1 MVRFSML
8 TKSNSIKIWAD
19 GGRAMEKINQEIDL
33 TVNLGGMML
42 DNPVTVASG
51 TFGYGREYEKYTDI
65 AGIGAVI
72 VKGTTLEPRSGNPPP
87 RIIET
92 SAGMLNAI
100 GLENPGVE
108 VFINEYLPYL
118 KEQKVTVIANIAGN
132 TLEEYAALAARLEG
146 CPGIAGIELNISCP
160 NVKQGGLQFG
170 TDPQMVKS
178 VVQAVKA
185 ATSLPV
191 MPKLSPNVTD
201 IVQIAR
207 AAQDGG
213 ADALSMINT
222 LMGMAIDIR
231 TRKPVLANIFGG
243 LSGPAIKPVALRMIY
258 QVYREVKIPI
268 LGGGGIMNSTDA
280 LEFIM
285 AGASAVSVG
294 TGNFVNPRMA
304 EEIVTG
310 LRNYVQANDLTGLQ
324 ELVGIAVQ

>member
-1 MVRFSML
+1 MKML
-8 TKSNSIKIWAD
+8 
-19 GGRAMEKINQEIDL
+19 NQELGLDL
-33 TVNLGGMML
+33 TVNLGGIEL
-42 DNPVTVASG
+42 NNPVAVASG
-51 TFGYGREYEKYTDI
+51 TFGYGREYEGYIDI

-72 VKGTTLEPRSGNPPP
+72 VKGTTLEPRHGNPPP

-108 VFINEYLPYL
+108 VFVNEYLPYL
-118 KEQKVTVIANIAGN
+118 YAKKVTVIANIAGN

-170 TDPQMVKS
+170 TDPQMVKN

-185 ATSLPV
+185 ETTLPV

-201 IVQIAR
+201 IVEIAL
-207 AAQDGG
+207 AAQEGG
-213 ADALSMINT
+213 ANALSMINT
-222 LMGMAIDIR
+222 LMGMAIDVR

-258 QVYREVKIPI
+258 QVYRAVKIPI
-268 LGGGGIMNSTDA
+268 LGGGGIMNATDA

-285 AGASAVSVG
+285 AGAAAISIG
-294 TGNFVNPRMA
+294 TGNFVYPQLA
-304 EEIVTG
+304 DEIVAGIRT
-310 LRNYVQANDLTGLQ
+310 YMQ
-324 ELVGIAVQ
+324 ENQVHNLNEIVGIAVQK

>member
-1 MVRFSML
+1 MEMVNREL
-8 TKSNSIKIWAD
+8 
-19 GGRAMEKINQEIDL
+19 ELDL
-33 TVNLGGMML
+33 TVNMGGMRL
-42 DNPVTVASG
+42 NNPVAVASG
-51 TFGYGREYEKYTDI
+51 TFGYGREYEDYIDI

-72 VKGTTLEPRSGNPPP
+72 VKGTTLEPRHGNPPP

-108 VFINEYLPYL
+108 VFVNEYLPYL
-118 KEQKVTVIANIAGN
+118 YAKKVTVIANIAGN
-132 TLEEYAALAARLEG
+132 TLEEYAAIAARLDG

-170 TDPQMVKS
+170 TDPQMVKN

-185 ATSLPV
+185 ETTLPV

-201 IVQIAR
+201 IVEIAL
-207 AAQDGG
+207 AAQEGG

-243 LSGPAIKPVALRMIY
+243 LSGPAIKPVALRMVY
-258 QVYREVKIPI
+258 QVYRAVGIPI
-268 LGGGGIMNSTDA
+268 LGGGGIMNTTDA

-285 AGASAVSVG
+285 AGAAAVSIG
-294 TGNFVNPRMA
+294 TGNFVCPQLA
-304 EEIVTG
+304 DEIIAGIRT
-310 LRNYVQANDLTGLQ
+310 YMQ
-324 ELVGIAVQ
+324 ENQVHNLNQIVGIAVQK